1 MRVEDY
7 LKKYQ
12 PIIHRTFANALTSDS
27 LSHAY
32 LITGNSGTPLL
43 EVAIYLAKSLLCEE
57 AHPFACE
64 NCMTC
69 TRVNDGNYPDFVILD
84 GNKGTIK
91 KEMILNLE
99 SSFDRT
105 AFESK
110 GKKIYVLNLIETISD
125 STINAILKFLE
136 EPGKEIYAF
145 LTTNNISNV
154 LPTIV
159 SRCQTLSL
167 KPIDRLEIINKA
179 LELGV
184 EKEDAELLSYFYNDE
199 NLLSKAYVEDKN
211 YKLAKEAFLDLT
223 IGFTEDI
230 NEAIFRS
237 QTKVAPL
244 LNSKESARFFFDM
257 LISFFEDIESYKHSN
272 HIFLTSLSDR
282 IEKLAA
288 NLHKSD
294 EILIE
299 ILKARSQISL
309 NINIALLLDHIMF
322 TIRKES

>member
-43 EVAIYLAKSLLCEE
+43 EVAIYLAKSLLCEN

-69 TRVNDGNYPDFVILD
+69 TRVSDGNYPDFVILD

-179 LELGV
+179 LELGI
-184 EKEDAELLSYFYNDE
+184 EREDAELLSYFYNDE

-223 IGFTEDI
+223 VGFTEDI